1 MKTSR
6 RRSREL
12 AMQALYAWQ
21 LGGASTDDLIDHA
34 RESKDFGKADAEYFH
49 ALLTGTVREAAALQQ
64 DIEQHLDRSFAS
76 LSPVERGVLLIAAYE
91 LRFVPEVPYRAVINE
106 AIEMAKSFGGTDG
119 YKFVN
124 GVLDRLGKALRPQ
137 EATP

>member
-1 MKTSR
+1 
-6 RRSREL
+6 
-12 AMQALYAWQ
+12 MQALYAWQ
-21 LGGASTDDLIDHA
+21 LGGASTGDLIDHA
-34 RESKDFGKADAEYFH
+34 RESKDFGKADAEYFNL
-49 ALLTGTVREAAALQQ
+49 LLTGAVREAATLQQ

-76 LSPVERGVLLIAAYE
+76 LSPVERGVLLLAAYE

-137 EATP
+137 EAAP